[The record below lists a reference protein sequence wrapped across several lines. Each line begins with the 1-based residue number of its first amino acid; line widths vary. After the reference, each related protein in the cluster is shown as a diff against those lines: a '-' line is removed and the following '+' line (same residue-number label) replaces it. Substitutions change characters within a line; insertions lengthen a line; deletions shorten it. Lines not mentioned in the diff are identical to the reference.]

1 MNHLLVLT
9 PAINIVKTVKIPV
22 LSEEATVSIR
32 GERRKS
38 NYSDE
43 SLETYIIFTDV
54 SDLSFVKIMNLYST
68 PNAIKDRA
76 L

>member
-9 PAINIVKTVKIPV
+9 PAINIVQTVKIPV

-68 PNAIKDRA
+68 PNAIKDRP

>member
-9 PAINIVKTVKIPV
+9 PAINIVQTVKIPV